1 MIRNLLRLLATSASL
16 VFVLAIANIAYA
28 APTVA
33 GNEITSFSA
42 PIVRVVSLNQ
52 ANPSL
57 GLSDNINDSILH
69 QTGCSCSSCM
79 GISRQPSL

>member
-1 MIRNLLRLLATSASL
+1 MIKNLLKLLATSASL
-16 VFVLAIANIAYA
+16 ALVLAIANITYV

-42 PIVRVVSLNQ
+42 PIVRVVSLNK

-57 GLSDNINDSILH
+57 GLIDKKSDPILH
-69 QTGCSCSSCM
+69 KLGCACAACA
-79 GISRQPSL
+79 GTSRQPSL